1 MHRRENLETI
11 SNKQLKNR
19 INQLKT
25 RAILTNLDADMKEN
39 EGNNE
44 TK

>member
-25 RAILTNLDADMKEN
+25 KAIPTNLDADMKEN

>member
-1 MHRRENLETI
+1 MPHSYH

-25 RAILTNLDADMKEN
+25 KAILTNLDADMKEN

>member
-25 RAILTNLDADMKEN
+25 KAILTNLDADMKEN